1 MTPEQWLSVSMLL
14 LVATNL
20 ATLVYA
26 LRARNEASSGNHGAA
41 AGESGA
47 ASRPPSAAGDADD
60 GTVTCTECGT
70 SNERGYRYCRNCTA
84 ELPGVR
90 IGGAPASG
98 LGNGSFE

>member
-26 LRARNEASSGNHGAA
+26 VHAKHEASSEGNEAPSEDSRG
-41 AGESGA
+41 GPA
-47 ASRPPSAAGDADD
+47 ASMSDADD
-60 GTVTCTECGT
+60 GTVTCTECGA
-70 SNERGYRYCRNCTA
+70 SNERGYRYCRNCTT

-90 IGGAPASG
+90 IGGAPASD
-98 LGNGSFE
+98 LGKSSFE